1 MRQQSFEKTNEAAW
15 AELEQ
20 IVGEIEK
27 GQRVTEAASVPSRF
41 RKVCADLALAQQRMY
56 GRALCDRLNRIVIAT
71 YGQLH
76 KASVR
81 AGSQALRFAVVT
93 FPATL
98 RQEWRLF
105 WLNMALFWLPMFA
118 FIAAAHYDP
127 RWIFTLVSPEMQQ
140 QMDAMYSAEAPIEA
154 LREQYGSDFMMWA
167 HYIENNVSIG
177 FRIFAGGVLFTL
189 GAIFFV
195 GFNGLLIGAVTG
207 YIHYAGHTENFYRF
221 VVGHSS
227 LELTGLV
234 ICGAAGMRLGLALLK
249 PGRLTRRGA
258 LREAGK
264 RALPL
269 LYGGSI
275 MIFLAAFV
283 EGFWSASHA
292 PAWAKYTVGIGLWVL
307 LAGYL
312 IFSGRRSSHAA

>member
-1 MRQQSFEKTNEAAW
+1 MRQQTFEKTNERSW
-15 AELEQ
+15 TELEQTVAELE
-20 IVGEIEK
+20 K
-27 GQRVTEAASVPSRF
+27 GKSTPEVATIPARF
-41 RKVCADLALAQQRMY
+41 HKVCSDLALAQQRMY
-56 GRALCDRLNRIVIAT
+56 GRALCERLNRIVIAT

-76 KASVR
+76 KASARTAVK
-81 AGSQALRFAVVT
+81 ALRFAAVT
-93 FPATL
+93 FPAAV
-98 RQEWRLF
+98 RREWRLF

-118 FIAAAHYDP
+118 FIAAAEYDP
-127 RWIFTLVSPEMQQ
+127 RWIFTLVTPEMQQ
-140 QMDAMYSAEAPIEA
+140 QMDSMYSAAAPIEA

-167 HYIENNVSIG
+167 HYIQNNVSIG

-227 LELTGLV
+227 LELTGFI

-249 PGRLTRRGA
+249 PGRLTRRDA
-258 LREAGK
+258 LRQAGK
-264 RALPL
+264 LASPL

-292 PAWAKYTVGIGLWVL
+292 PASAKYAVGIGLWVL
-307 LAGYL
+307 LAAYL
-312 IFSGRRSSHAA
+312 IFSGRRSSDAA

>member
-1 MRQQSFEKTNEAAW
+1 MRQQAFEKQNEQSW
-15 AELEQ
+15 EELELT
-20 IVGEIEK
+20 VGRLELGTRDVDVSK
-27 GQRVTEAASVPSRF
+27 VPSQF
-41 RKVCADLALAQQRMY
+41 QKVCGDLALAQQRMY
-56 GRALCDRLNRIVIAT
+56 GHALCERLNRMVIAA

-76 KASVR
+76 RASSQTAVKAL
-81 AGSQALRFAVVT
+81 QFAVVT
-93 FPATL
+93 FPTAV
-98 RQEWRLF
+98 RREWRLF

-127 RWIFTLVSPEMQQ
+127 RWIFTLVSPDMQQ
-140 QMDAMYSAEAPIEA
+140 QMDTMYSASAPIEA

-177 FRIFAGGVLFTL
+177 FRIFAGGALFTL

-207 YIHYAGHTENFYRF
+207 YIHYAGHTENFYKF

-227 LELTGLV
+227 LELTGLI
-234 ICGAAGMRLGLALLK
+234 ICGVAGMRLGLALLK
-249 PGRLTRRGA
+249 PERLSRRDA

-292 PAWAKYTVGIGLWVL
+292 PAAAKYTVGITLWVILAVYL
-307 LAGYL
+307 LFSGKRAGY
-312 IFSGRRSSHAA
+312 AA

>member
-1 MRQQSFEKTNEAAW
+1 MELTIGRLERRQGDVD
-15 AELEQ
+15 L
-20 IVGEIEK
+20 
-27 GQRVTEAASVPSRF
+27 ASVPGRF
-41 RKVCADLALAQQRMY
+41 RKICGDLALAQQRMY
-56 GRALCDRLNRIVIAT
+56 GRALCERLNRIVIET
-71 YGQLH
+71 YGLLH
-76 KASVR
+76 RASSQSGRKA
-81 AGSQALRFAVVT
+81 LTFAVVT
-93 FPATL
+93 FPATV
-98 RQEWRLF
+98 RKEWRLF
-105 WLNMALFWLPMFA
+105 WLNMALFFLPMFA
-118 FIAAAHYDP
+118 FILAAQYEP
-127 RWIFTLVSPEMQQ
+127 RWIFSLVTPEIQQ

-195 GFNGLLIGAVTG
+195 GFNGIFIGAVTG
-207 YIHYAGHTENFYRF
+207 YMHYAGHTENFYRF

-227 LELTGLV
+227 LELVGFI

-249 PGRLTRRGA
+249 PGRFTRRDA

-264 RALPL
+264 RAMPL
-269 LYGGSI
+269 LYGGSV

-292 PAWAKYTVGIGLWVL
+292 PAWAKYTVGITLWVL
-307 LAGYL
+307 LALYL
-312 IFSGRRSSHAA
+312 TFSGRSRAHAA

>member
-1 MRQQSFEKTNEAAW
+1 MRQQAFETNNEQSW
-15 AELEQ
+15 RQLEQ
-20 IVGEIEK
+20 TVAEIEN
-27 GQRVTEAASVPSRF
+27 GNPHADVASVPARF
-41 RKVCADLALAQQRMY
+41 QKVCNDLALAQQRMY
-56 GRALCDRLNRIVIAT
+56 GRALCERLNRIIIAT
-71 YGQLH
+71 YGLLH
-76 KASVR
+76 KASAQTAVK
-81 AGSQALRFAVVT
+81 ALRFAIVT
-93 FPATL
+93 FPASV
-98 RQEWRLF
+98 RREWRLF

-118 FIAAAHYDP
+118 FIAAAQYDP
-127 RWIFTLVSPEMQQ
+127 RWIFTLVTPDMQQ
-140 QMDAMYSAEAPIEA
+140 QMDAMYSASAPIEA

-167 HYIENNVSIG
+167 FYIQNNVSIG

-227 LELTGLV
+227 LELIGLI

-249 PGRLTRRGA
+249 PGRLTRRDA
-258 LREAGK
+258 MREAGK

-269 LYGGSI
+269 LYGGSV

-292 PAWAKYTVGIGLWVL
+292 PAGAKYTVGIGLWVL
-307 LAGYL
+307 LTTYL
-312 IFSGRRSSHAA
+312 LFSGRRSNDAA